1 MKNIKLI
8 VMDVDGTMT
17 DGGIYFDSNGV
28 EIKKFNVHDGAGILL
43 AQQVGIEFMILTGR
57 KSVCVGKRAKELK
70 IKYLYQGISDKL
82 GFLEEFIQQNEFEF
96 NEIAYIGDDLNDYGL
111 MSKVGVKVCPNN
123 AVQEIKDICDIQ
135 LSKNGGCGAIREF
148 VEILLK
154 YVGSWRTAVEGLFGV
169 KLEEQVCQK

>member
-28 EIKKFNVHDGAGILL
+28 EIKKFNVHDGTGILL

-57 KSVCVGKRAKELK
+57 KSVCVEKRAKEIN
-70 IKYLYQGISDKL
+70 IKYLYQGVYDKL
-82 GFLEEFIQQNEFEF
+82 GFLEEFIQQNGFKF
-96 NEIAYIGDDLNDYGL
+96 
-111 MSKVGVKVCPNN
+111 KVCPNN
-123 AVQEIKDICDIQ
+123 AVKEIKDICDIQ

-154 YVGSWRTAVEGLFGV
+154 DVGSWESAVEGLFGE
-169 KLEEQVCQK
+169 KLEE